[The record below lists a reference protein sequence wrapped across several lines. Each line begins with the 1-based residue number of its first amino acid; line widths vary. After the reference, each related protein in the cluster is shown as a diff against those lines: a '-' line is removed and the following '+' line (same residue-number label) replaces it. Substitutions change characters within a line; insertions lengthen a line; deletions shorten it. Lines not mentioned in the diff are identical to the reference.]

1 MDTYTGGRRESV
13 IDYVIENER
22 TRESV
27 RRLKIEKRVEF
38 GIHSRIPLRVE
49 TLEIRVW
56 TIMSSFELSGNNSV
70 DKRKQSKGEEG
81 WKTEE
86 WKGKCKTEEY
96 GQRTEEGS
104 LRRVLSKKM
113 VEEVRKGK

>member
-1 MDTYTGGRRESV
+1 MDTYTGERGESV

-27 RRLKIEKRVEF
+27 KRLKIENRVEF
-38 GIHSRIPLRVE
+38 GIHSRVPLRVE

-56 TIMSSFELSGNNSV
+56 TIMSSFGLSANNSV
-70 DKRKQSKGEEG
+70 DKRKQSKGEER
-81 WKTEE
+81 W
-86 WKGKCKTEEY
+86 KCKTEEY
-96 GQRTEEGS
+96 GQRTEEAS

-113 VEEVRKGK
+113 VE